1 MQLPA
6 QFSGVWSHSLSTERE
21 KVDCLTETHAN
32 EFEQPSGSR
41 LRGAWSYLPTVSRG
55 WRGKYGCNRWSF
67 VNNDQLNTDALRHRV
82 EVVGG
87 SGSNKQSGERH
98 DNEQRNSPALAS
110 SHEHLISIRP
120 IGRSTGFNGVTDC
133 EREFTVLKMQHNSF
147 GTGSREGVE
156 ETLPGVQQAREYPA
170 ALFVRNEGV
179 LASPPCRRL
188 RGRIQ
193 VTLIW
198 L

>member
-1 MQLPA
+1 MELPA
-6 QFSGVWSHSLSTERE
+6 HFFGAWSHSLSRERG

-41 LRGAWSYLPTVSRG
+41 LRGAWSYLPTASRG
-55 WRGKYGCNRWSF
+55 WKGKYGRDLWSF
-67 VNNDQLNTDALRHRV
+67 FNNDQLNTDALRHRV

-98 DNEQRNSPALAS
+98 DNEQRHSPALAS

-133 EREFTVLKMQHNSF
+133 EREFTVFTIQHNS
-147 GTGSREGVE
+147 SV
-156 ETLPGVQQAREYPA
+156 PA
-170 ALFVRNEGV
+170 AVKVWKKHCQACNRR
-179 LASPPCRRL
+179 ASTR
-188 RGRIQ
+188 Q
-193 VTLIW
+193 QFS
-198 L
+198 